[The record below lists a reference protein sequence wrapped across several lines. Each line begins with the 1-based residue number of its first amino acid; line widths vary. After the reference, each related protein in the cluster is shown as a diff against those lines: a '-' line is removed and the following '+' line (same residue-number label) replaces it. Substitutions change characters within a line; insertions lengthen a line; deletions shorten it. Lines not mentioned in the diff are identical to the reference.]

1 MVGSAGCCRK
11 VVGLPFKMVA
21 NNQNVV
27 FMLRAGSRKPE
38 LQAIALKVISLEVHM
53 QSQIHVEAVWVPREL
68 MSRLFT

>member
-1 MVGSAGCCRK
+1 MWLVLQDVAERLLDCHLRWLLIIRMWYLCC
-11 VVGLPFKMVA
+11 GLVA
-21 NNQNVV
+21 
-27 FMLRAGSRKPE
+27 E